1 VTVRRT
7 DGAGAVSGPTEARV
21 ATEGAAATLDTSAS
35 GAVDT
40 ATRTAP
46 GSRARGYTEVGAAT
60 LVNGSIGVMVTYAT
74 MPTGMLLT
82 LRMGIAAAIMAV
94 PFLFRRRWRELRQ
107 PGVPLRLLA
116 IGLIV
121 SANLL
126 LYFMSIRYSGVSVAI
141 FLSYMAPVYIAIAAP
156 VFLKE
161 STEPIV
167 WVALAVA
174 LVGMACIVLPGL
186 FGEGMAF
193 SAIGVI
199 TGTVAGVC
207 YAAALMTVKSVR
219 HKVAS
224 GSIVLA
230 EAVCTTLAVLP
241 LGIVQT
247 LGATEPVFTS
257 RNLLMALMLG
267 AITTAFT
274 FTLQTHGM
282 RFIKVQHT
290 SIIGYLEPVSAPF
303 WALLF
308 LSQVPS
314 AWTLGGGALIVI
326 AGVLLVAFGRA
337 QEPEP
342 EDVHA

>member
-1 VTVRRT
+1 VNV
-7 DGAGAVSGPTEARV
+7 VSG
-21 ATEGAAATLDTSAS
+21 
-35 GAVDT
+35 
-40 ATRTAP
+40 
-46 GSRARGYTEVGAAT
+46 RARGYAEVGTAT

-82 LRMGIAAAIMAV
+82 LRMGVAAAIMAV
-94 PFLFRRRWRELRQ
+94 PFVLRRRWRQLSI

-161 STEPIV
+161 STEPVV

-174 LVGMACIVLPGL
+174 LAGMAAIVLPGL
-186 FGEGMAF
+186 FGEGQEF
-193 SAIGVI
+193 SAVGVV
-199 TGTVAGVC
+199 TGTAAGVC

-224 GSIVLA
+224 ASIVLA
-230 EAVCTTLAVLP
+230 ESVCTTLAVLP

-247 LGATEPVFTS
+247 LHVDETMFTA
-257 RNLLMALMLG
+257 RNLLMVFMLG

-290 SIIGYLEPVSAPF
+290 SIIGYLEPVSAPL

-314 AWTLGGGALIVI
+314 LWTVAGGLLIVV
-326 AGVLLVAFGRA
+326 AGVLLVVFGRA